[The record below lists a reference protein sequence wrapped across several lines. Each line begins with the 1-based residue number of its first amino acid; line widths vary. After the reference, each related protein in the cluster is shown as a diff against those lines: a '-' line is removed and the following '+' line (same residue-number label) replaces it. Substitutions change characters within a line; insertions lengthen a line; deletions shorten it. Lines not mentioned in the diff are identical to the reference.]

1 MKLTIDEKICDL
13 ASGPVAVP
21 GFDARDLSD
30 VERCREG
37 RSLRLTLP
45 VTPANDRL
53 LGFPRDPHGAESF
66 NMGLHTASLTEGGAV
81 LLAGTVRL
89 VAAADDGFTVEIRT
103 GGARWAKNAA
113 KRMFN
118 AIPVEYSVRLTPA
131 EICSGWTDGT
141 PVKFLPVHRD
151 EYPQK
156 NSSSDLLPAERLL
169 STDDYHPFLS
179 VAALLE
185 AIASDAGCRIE
196 SRFLE
201 TPFFRSLYL
210 SGAYPSRDTEVLR
223 RRMDFCAGRLTEA
236 TAAADNLGRI
246 YANPFRAGSSV
257 GNLVET
263 AKAGSTDDTEAVLTD
278 LYDNG
283 GCFGVEAGEVAFRPP
298 IAVGTGF
305 EYYLRY
311 TTAHR
316 ILTRERLKGVDS
328 VYLGTGNDLRFTLA
342 NRYPDRREALTTGYA
357 YRVVVFGHAAGAQ
370 YRLTYTRNL
379 LPGTLWTEFSARTAA
394 VTTPS
399 DGTCTQP
406 VLQVKNGD
414 KWVDYTGDWALYDG
428 YVEQTGTTTVELRVR
443 TPPEEISPTA
453 PKTFSTIY
461 FHGGEAGMAFT
472 LHRECRVRPCFSSHP
487 GYGETI
493 VFADIAQ
500 LPVRQAVLLEAV
512 QHLFNLRFYT
522 DEAEKRLYI
531 EPADDF
537 YDRSRVVDWSGKTDF
552 TQPVEFRDLSAG
564 IHETRTW
571 CYRDGDGATS
581 RFDAQGDAPFGAWTV
596 ETGSYASLEG
606 ERRIVSPLFAP
617 TVNSAG
623 HYANAPSALLPQVG
637 NRDDPVADGAESF
650 TPRIVRYC
658 GMHPL
663 PPGERWGYPSS
674 GEAYPLAAFHF
685 AGDAV
690 QEGFTLCFED
700 RDGQMG
706 LHRYYDR
713 QTAQE
718 ALRQQVTLSLRIEPR
733 EFEAL
738 FVPGAGGVYISSV
751 FRLDAGSETLLAT
764 LAKIETYDP
773 AAASTRCV
781 FTRLAEE

>member
-1 MKLTIDEKICDL
+1 MKLTIDEKSCDL
-13 ASGPVAVP
+13 APGPVAVP
-21 GFDARDLSD
+21 GFNARTLCDA
-30 VERCREG
+30 ERCREG
-37 RSLRLTLP
+37 RSLRLVLP
-45 VTPANDRL
+45 VTPTNDRL

-66 NMGLHTASLTEGGAV
+66 NMGLHTASLTEEGAV

-113 KRMFN
+113 RRMFN
-118 AIPVEYSVRLTPA
+118 AIPVEYSTRLTPSA
-131 EICSGWTDGT
+131 ICNGWTDAA

-151 EYPQK
+151 EYPQT
-156 NSSSDLLPAERLL
+156 NSSADLLPAERLL
-169 STDDYHPFLS
+169 SADDYHPFLN

-185 AIASDAGCRIE
+185 AIAADAGCRIE
-196 SRFLE
+196 SRFFE

-210 SGAYPSRDTEVLR
+210 SGAYPSRDTQMLR
-223 RRMDFCAGRLTEA
+223 RRMDFCAGRMTEA
-236 TAAADNLGRI
+236 TAAADTLGRV
-246 YANPFRAGSSV
+246 YADPFKQANSV

-263 AKAGSTDDTEAVLTD
+263 AKTGSTDDTDTVLTD

-283 GCFGVEAGEVAFRPP
+283 GCFGAEAGEVRFRPSA
-298 IAVGTGF
+298 AVSAGF

-316 ILTRERLKGVDS
+316 ILTRERLLGIDS
-328 VYLGTGNDLRFTLA
+328 VWLGPGNDLRFSLA

-357 YRVVVFGHAAGAQ
+357 YRAVVFDHTPGAQ

-379 LPGTLWTEFSARTAA
+379 LPGTLWAEFSARTAA

-399 DGTCTQP
+399 GGTCTQP
-406 VLQVKNGD
+406 VLQVKTGD
-414 KWVDYTGDWALYDG
+414 KWAAYTGDWALYDG
-428 YVEQTGTTTVELRVR
+428 YVQERGETTVEVRVR
-443 TPPEEISPTA
+443 TAPEALSPTA
-453 PKTFSTIY
+453 PKRFGTVY
-461 FHGGEAGMAFT
+461 FHGGEPGMAFT
-472 LHRECRVRPCFSSHP
+472 LHRECRVRPSFSARP
-487 GYGETI
+487 GHGTAVE
-493 VFADIAQ
+493 FADVAQ

-531 EPADDF
+531 EPADGF
-537 YDRSRVVDWSGKTDF
+537 YDRSRIVDWSGKTDF
-552 TQPVEFRDLSAG
+552 TQPVEFRDLAAG
-564 IHETRTW
+564 VHERRTW
-571 CYRDGDGATS
+571 CYRDGDGATT
-581 RFDAQGDAPFGAWTV
+581 RLDAQGGAPFGAWSVQTA
-596 ETGSYASLEG
+596 SYASPEG
-606 ERRIVSPLFAP
+606 EQRIVNPLFAP
-617 TVNSAG
+617 TVSSAG

-637 NRDDPVADGAESF
+637 NRDDPAGDGEAF

-658 GMHPL
+658 GLHPL
-663 PPGERWGYPSS
+663 PVGERWGYPVS

-685 AGDAV
+685 AGDAA

-700 RDGQMG
+700 RDGQQG

-718 ALRQQVTLSLRIEPR
+718 ASRQQVTLSLRIEPR

-738 FVPGAGGVYISSV
+738 YFLRTGGAHIGSV
-751 FRLDAGSETLLAT
+751 FRLDAGGETLLAT
-764 LAKIETYDP
+764 LERIETYDP
-773 AAASTRCV
+773 AAASTRCT